1 MKNFVTF
8 EKLMKRAFYAGA
20 PKEKTLDNDKHA
32 VRIRTTPVCWG
43 VPCDEVMFAKFFVYF
58 VKHAN
63 FMPWDSWATTEGTY
77 LAKARN
83 EIHGRYVR
91 KNNGVPYL
99 MMLDSD
105 IVFPPRL
112 VETLM
117 AHKLPIV
124 GGWYKNKKVINPEAE
139 SPETV
144 FHPAV
149 YDFIEDTPDGVSHW
163 KHREQPGTG
172 LEKVD
177 GMGAGCWLMTREVAE
192 ALGPEPY
199 ETFGGG
205 EDMKL
210 CRKLMQLGIP
220 LHVDWSL
227 NLAHVGVFH
236 VA

>member
-1 MKNFVTF
+1 MAKGFKSFQKIVSQALQRGAPREQF
-8 EKLMKRAFYAGA
+8 IDGAKRAI
-20 PKEKTLDNDKHA
+20 
-32 VRIRTTPVCWG
+32 RIRTIPVCWG
-43 VPCDEVMFAKFFVYF
+43 VPFDEIGYSKFTIWF

-77 LAKARN
+77 VGQARN
-83 EIHGRYVR
+83 EIHGRFV
-91 KNNGVPYL
+91 KKSTGVPYL

-105 IVFPPRL
+105 IVFPPNL
-112 VETLM
+112 VEILM

-144 FHPAV
+144 YHPAV

-163 KHREQPGTG
+163 RHRDVPGEG

-199 ETFGGG
+199 ESFGGG

-210 CRKLMQLGIP
+210 CRKLMKLGIP

-236 VA
+236 V

>member
-1 MKNFVTF
+1 MAKNFITF
-8 EKLMKRAFYAGA
+8 EKLVQRAFQRGA
-20 PKEKTLDNDKHA
+20 PKEKTVDGEKHL
-32 VRIRTTPVCWG
+32 VQIRNTPICWG
-43 VPCDEVMFAKFFVYF
+43 VPCDEVMYAKFFVYF

-77 LAKARN
+77 IGKARN
-83 EIHGRYVR
+83 EIHGRYI
-91 KNNGVPYL
+91 KKSSGVPYL

-105 IVFPPRL
+105 IVFPPQL
-112 VETLM
+112 VERLM

-124 GGWYKNKKVINPEAE
+124 GGWYKDKHAE
-139 SPETV
+139 DH
-144 FHPAV
+144 HPAV
-149 YDFIEDTPDGVSHW
+149 YDYIEDTPDGVSHW
-163 KHREQPGTG
+163 KHRNEPGQG

-177 GMGAGCWLMTREVAE
+177 AMGAGCWLMTREVAE

-210 CRKLMQLGIP
+210 CRKLMELGIP

-227 NLAHVGVFH
+227 NLAHVGVFY
-236 VA
+236 V

>member
-1 MKNFVTF
+1 MAKRFVTF
-8 EKLMKRAFYAGA
+8 EKLVQRAFQRGA
-20 PKEKTLDNDKHA
+20 PKEKTVDGEKHL
-32 VRIRTTPVCWG
+32 VQIRNTPVCWG

-77 LAKARN
+77 IGKARN
-83 EIHGRYVR
+83 SIHKRFVE
-91 KNNGVPYL
+91 KSSGVPYL

-105 IVFPPRL
+105 IVFPPQL
-112 VETLM
+112 VESLM

-124 GGWYKNKKVINPEAE
+124 GGWYKDKHAE
-139 SPETV
+139 DH
-144 FHPAV
+144 HPAV
-149 YDFIEDTPDGVSHW
+149 YDYIEDTPDGVSHW
-163 KHREQPGTG
+163 KHRNEPGQG

-177 GMGAGCWLMTREVAE
+177 AMGAGCWLMTREVAE

-210 CRKLMQLGIP
+210 CRKLMELDIP

-227 NLAHVGVFH
+227 NLAHLGVFH
-236 VA
+236 V

>member
-1 MKNFVTF
+1 MAKNFVTF
-8 EKLMKRAFYAGA
+8 RKLIERAHQHGA
-20 PKEKTLDNDKHA
+20 PKEKTVDGERHE
-32 VRIRTTPVCWG
+32 VRIRTTPVVWG

-77 LAKARN
+77 IGKARN
-83 EIHGRYVR
+83 SIHKRFVE
-91 KNNGVPYL
+91 KSAGVPFL

-105 IVFPPRL
+105 IVFPPLL

-124 GGWYKNKKVINPEAE
+124 GGWYKDKHAE
-139 SPETV
+139 DH
-144 FHPAV
+144 HPAV

-163 KHREQPGTG
+163 RHRSEPGQG
-172 LEKVD
+172 LERVD

-210 CRKLMQLGIP
+210 CRKLMKLGIP

-236 VA
+236 V